1 MGNDKQ
7 IESIVETVTDLKYKY
22 ESVMASGV
30 MDTQAK
36 ATGVAEKLLQE
47 HKILTPFVKASM
59 PYDQFVR
66 YVLETGDTVQ
76 LVESTKELSGTFRIM
91 DIKVTP
97 KQANLLMES
106 NDTAVSPTRKQS
118 LTDIVNIMLE
128 RIKTN
133 EIVG

>member
-1 MGNDKQ
+1 M
-7 IESIVETVTDLKYKY
+7 
-22 ESVMASGV
+22 
-30 MDTQAK
+30 
-36 ATGVAEKLLQE
+36 
-47 HKILTPFVKASM
+47 
-59 PYDQFVR
+59 
-66 YVLETGDTVQ
+66 LETGDTVQ

>member
-1 MGNDKQ
+1 
-7 IESIVETVTDLKYKY
+7 
-22 ESVMASGV
+22 

-47 HKILTPFVKASM
+47 HSILTPFVKAEM

-66 YVLETGDTVQ
+66 YVLETGDTAL
-76 LVESTKELSGTFRIM
+76 LVEPTKELAGRFRIM
-91 DIKVTP
+91 ELKVTP
-97 KQANLLMES
+97 KKATILMES
-106 NDTAVSPTRKQS
+106 ADTAVSPTRKQS
-118 LTDIVNIMLE
+118 LTDIINIMLE